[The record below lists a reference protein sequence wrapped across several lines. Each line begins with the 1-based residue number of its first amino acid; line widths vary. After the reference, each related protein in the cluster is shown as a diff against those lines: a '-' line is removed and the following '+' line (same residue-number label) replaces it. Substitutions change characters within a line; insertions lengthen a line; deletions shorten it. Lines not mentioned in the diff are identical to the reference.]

1 MRKSKSHVISTL
13 YQNKLNHKQ
22 SQASSLDSA
31 RPIQEGNTNAIKAN
45 VVSKSTPLEQNPLK
59 ALWSPLD
66 VENKSCIKKFK
77 QKKEKPKIEATSET
91 IKEVTSETEISRFV
105 EISKYFSSPL
115 KKTASY
121 LCENIL
127 VTYPNHHVV
136 SYVRGETSAQHIKFT
151 NLTLEPVY
159 IKLYKVIPDL
169 EQIKFINL
177 TISRCKRIPPGL
189 SLNISFMYDD
199 AKGRNTK
206 NVEETKMVFVASKKS
221 LTPCYQICEIKIEIL
236 PSLTTKNRQYVVKK
250 VL

>member
-45 VVSKSTPLEQNPLK
+45 VVSKSTPLEQDPLK

-77 QKKEKPKIEATSET
+77 QKKEKPKIEA
-91 IKEVTSETEISRFV
+91 IKQVTSETEISRFV

-127 VTYPNHHVV
+127 VSYPNHHVV
-136 SYVRGETSAQHIKFT
+136 SYVRGETSAQHMKFT

-159 IKLYKVIPDL
+159 IKLYKVIPEV
-169 EQIKFINL
+169 EQIKFTNL

-221 LTPCYQICEIKIEIL
+221 LTPCYQICEINIEIL
-236 PSLTTKNRQYVVKK
+236 PSLTTKNRQYVPS
-250 VL
+250 